1 MPNSDYWKKRM
12 AAVEESQYK
21 KTREYYQY
29 AQEQFRKTEASIN
42 REIELW
48 YAKFA
53 DNNEISLS
61 AAKELLRKDEL
72 EEFHWSV
79 EEYIKKGESLDYS
92 DQWREALNN
101 ASAKVHINRLEAIKL
116 QMQQECEVLYG
127 NLNDNVDAML
137 RDIYTEGYYRTAY
150 EIQKGTGVGYAFNR
164 LDTRRVGTAVNSAWA
179 QDGRNFSDRL
189 WRNKENLVNSLNE
202 TLTQNIIRGENP
214 RRAIDELSKKLGT
227 SKTNAGRLYMTESA
241 AISARSQ
248 KDCYKELEV
257 EEFEF
262 VATIDTSTCDI
273 CGSMDGRHFPMSEY
287 EIGLTVPPL
296 HPNCRCVTA
305 PYFPDDEEDGTRAAR
320 NEEGKTYEVPAN
332 MTYKQWKEKYV
343 KDIAKTSDSGII
355 KSNIEIPDLMFS
367 TKSDSKITLKQ
378 KFNDTMTVSSAYM
391 KIPTKVKQSLNNV
404 TIELGYDGSACDIKN
419 KVIRVGINTSEEE
432 IYHEYGHLIEHY
444 MMNSKDVQK
453 YKEYLVDGLSYSDIK
468 KQTYYDT
475 SGNSYDIYV
484 LNGSR
489 FESEYQSR
497 LYIADISQALNG
509 DGTVNTNVMGEIISE
524 PFKKYMSGE
533 KVSGE
538 IRKLLEK
545 VIL

>member
-1 MPNSDYWKKRM
+1 
-12 AAVEESQYK
+12 
-21 KTREYYQY
+21 
-29 AQEQFRKTEASIN
+29 
-42 REIELW
+42 
-48 YAKFA
+48 
-53 DNNEISLS
+53 
-61 AAKELLRKDEL
+61 
-72 EEFHWSV
+72 
-79 EEYIKKGESLDYS
+79 
-92 DQWREALNN
+92 
-101 ASAKVHINRLEAIKL
+101 
-116 QMQQECEVLYG
+116 
-127 NLNDNVDAML
+127 
-137 RDIYTEGYYRTAY
+137 
-150 EIQKGTGVGYAFNR
+150 
-164 LDTRRVGTAVNSAWA
+164 
-179 QDGRNFSDRL
+179 
-189 WRNKENLVNSLNE
+189 
-202 TLTQNIIRGENP
+202 
-214 RRAIDELSKKLGT
+214 
-227 SKTNAGRLYMTESA
+227 
-241 AISARSQ
+241 
-248 KDCYKELEV
+248 
-257 EEFEF
+257 
-262 VATIDTSTCDI
+262 
-273 CGSMDGRHFPMSEY
+273 
-287 EIGLTVPPL
+287 
-296 HPNCRCVTA
+296 
-305 PYFPDDEEDGTRAAR
+305 
-320 NEEGKTYEVPAN
+320 